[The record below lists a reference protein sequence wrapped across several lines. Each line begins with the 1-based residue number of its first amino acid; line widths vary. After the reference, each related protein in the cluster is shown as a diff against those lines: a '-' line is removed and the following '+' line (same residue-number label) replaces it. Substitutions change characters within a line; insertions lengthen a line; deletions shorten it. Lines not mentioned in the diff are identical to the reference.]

1 MAFQP
6 HRYSRTFHLFE
17 DFARSFDDAD
27 TVLITE
33 IYPAGEA
40 PIEGVTSSALVERMT
55 ALSSREIF
63 YAPDLETIDSY
74 MRENARPGDA
84 ILILG
89 AGNIT
94 RLADQ
99 LAELEPLKVTHD

>member
-1 MAFQP
+1 MK
-6 HRYSRTFHLFE
+6 
-17 DFARSFDDAD
+17 
-27 TVLITE
+27 
-33 IYPAGEA
+33 
-40 PIEGVTSSALVERMT
+40 ALG
-55 ALSSREIF
+55 SREVSH
-63 YAPDLETIDSY
+63 APDLEAIESY

-94 RLADQ
+94 RLADR